1 MKNHRCTRKDLEE
14 MRKTFFFTNKP
25 NLSILV
31 GINGLGSTFFDYQK
45 IFCKQCCIKKK
56 WKIIDGK
63 INTSKDLVEIKKNTF
78 FHKQAE
84 IELGS
89 RQFLVQ
95 IFNFSW
101 N

>member
-14 MRKTFFFTNKP
+14 MKKNIFFTNKP

-63 INTSKDLVEIKKNTF
+63 INTSKDLVEIKKTLF
-78 FHKQAE
+78 FINKLKLSWDQ
-84 IELGS
+84 GS
-89 RQFLVQ
+89 F
-95 IFNFSW
+95 
-101 N
+101 